1 MAGAGCRRPTWQNVG
16 VPVVKV
22 YSHPS
27 VTAEQRASI
36 AAALSRAVPRALAC
50 AEEPY
55 DGTLKPGDLNLLMSS
70 DLTDLGSLS
79 VVIEV
84 QTRSYRSRAVDR
96 DDRAAV
102 IRRGVEDVYA
112 GSVGVWLVLVT
123 GGWSQSGDG
132 Q

>member
-1 MAGAGCRRPTWQNVG
+1 
-16 VPVVKV
+16 V
-22 YSHPS
+22 YIHPS

-55 DGTLKPGDLNLLMSS
+55 DGTLKPGDLNLVMSS
-70 DLTDLGSLS
+70 ELTDLGALS

-84 QTRSYRSRAVDR
+84 QTRRYPSRAADR
-96 DDRAAV
+96 DGRAAV
-102 IRRGVEDVYA
+102 IRRAVEDAYN

-123 GGWSQSGDG
+123 GGWSQTSDD